1 MSTSKYDFTEAEK
14 ELQRYYTPKELSE
27 ILKDAVLNVMMYASE
42 EEGQAIAELSRA
54 VLSTCC
60 VLEKIKRVES

>member
-42 EEGQAIAELSRA
+42 EEGQAIAELSRT